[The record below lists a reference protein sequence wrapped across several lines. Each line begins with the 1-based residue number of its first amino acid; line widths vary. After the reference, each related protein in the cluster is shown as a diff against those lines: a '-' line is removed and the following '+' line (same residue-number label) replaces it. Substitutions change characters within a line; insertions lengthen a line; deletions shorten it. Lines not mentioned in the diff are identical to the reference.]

1 LVEESRSEATHGGER
16 STQSARQKGG
26 EPFEKKLKK
35 GQHEQPPMS
44 PLCHEGYWWVENK
57 FSIKTPW
64 KTLENHRSC
73 AHVEII
79 TKQQSRQKLKP
90 LQLIL

>member
-26 EPFEKKLKK
+26 ELFEKKLKK

-57 FSIKTPW
+57 SPSKHHGKHW
-64 KTLENHRSC
+64 KTIGHARM
-73 AHVEII
+73 
-79 TKQQSRQKLKP
+79 
-90 LQLIL
+90 